1 MEKQLEGTSTSSW
14 KHLCSVR
21 GSLRDF
27 APICRSVWNRF
38 TTRLVTSVLK
48 KQCSL
53 DEANLVG
60 PWPVLVCKGF
70 FTRAFGLWG
79 TGGAGAGV
87 YNCPPIQVLARIN
100 KTFSYLRPWII
111 ICFCSSR
118 FSDRATAL
126 FSTILVAA
134 ALSQGNQQ
142 SGNFWKPHHQSIFM
156 GCFICI
162 FVT

>member
-53 DEANLVG
+53 DEANPVG
-60 PWPVLVCKGF
+60 PWPVLACKGF
-70 FTRAFGLWG
+70 FTRAVGA
-79 TGGAGAGV
+79 GGAGGC
-87 YNCPPIQVLARIN
+87 NCSPPQVHILAAYF
-100 KTFSYLRPWII
+100 KALPL
-111 ICFCSSR
+111 R
-118 FSDRATAL
+118 FSVLPAAL
-126 FSTILVAA
+126 LSTILVAA
-134 ALSQGNQQ
+134 AISQGNQQ